1 MLKPILQALVLADH
15 VHVDRGTLKSYV
27 LGTFN
32 ELRSPEFPSTMDQ
45 STFAYISLTDVRGE
59 VAILLRYVDLADNK
73 CLMEAKGVTI
83 TGRDPL
89 ATIEFVVP
97 IPPFPMPHEGTYA
110 FEVYANDEMI
120 GAKRLQVIKRERTQ

>member
-1 MLKPILQALVLADH
+1 MLTPILQALVLADH
-15 VHVDRGTLKSYV
+15 VHIDRGTLKSYV

-32 ELRSPEFPSTMDQ
+32 ELRSSEFPSTMDHA
-45 STFAYISLTDVRGE
+45 TFAFISLTDVRGE
-59 VAILLRYVDLADNK
+59 VTILLRYVDLSDNK
-73 CLMEAKGVTI
+73 VLMESKGVTI

-89 ATIEFVVP
+89 VTIEFAVQ

-120 GAKRLQVIKRERTQ
+120 GAKRLHATKKERSK